1 MQFYWFISKVVIYF
15 LGTLRWV
22 FDEVYLQHVRLRGRR
37 TKDEITKSSHL
48 CLWFSLL
55 LIVFLLLRDF
65 YSYYYCL
72 IKRTVSIFFDFDFLW
87 FSFYRQEKIKRR
99 NGLLQH
105 PQRTLFVW
113 HLICREDLE
122 FGHFFIVY
130 TFVYFYFFLYFLH
143 FYLSREFGH
152 FFIVCTF
159 VYFYFFIL

>member
-1 MQFYWFISKVVIYF
+1 MQFYWFISKVVMYF
-15 LGTLRWV
+15 LRTLRWV
-22 FDEVYLQHVRLRGRR
+22 FDEIYLQHVRLRGRR

-55 LIVFLLLRDF
+55 LIVFLLLRNF

-130 TFVYFYFFLYFLH
+130 TFVYFYFF
-143 FYLSREFGH
+143 FYTFYIFTCRENLDIFS
-152 FFIVCTF
+152 
-159 VYFYFFIL
+159 